1 MNLASKTWGGTDQAY
16 KTLITKPAITSTIG
30 SGYQLQDGEGTS
42 LPLHFGPNGVGF
54 VNGGGFISSVSTLAT
69 SNRTLTF
76 SDASGRISPELY
88 SLLAADATNSTTTP
102 SAVASFGVTL
112 EVSAIYE
119 FEIVLRAQ
127 SAATTTGLQFQVTG
141 PTSQISWVVY
151 EVEYMTGTTLVTSN
165 VTRQTL
171 NALAT
176 NIAATAAP
184 VANTDFLIRVKGRM
198 QTTGVTPASDI
209 GISFNS
215 EVAASQVTIKSG
227 SSIRFRKIN

>member
-42 LPLHFGPNGVGF
+42 LPLYISSDGVGF
-54 VNGGGFISSVSTLAT
+54 VNGGGFRSSITTSAT

-76 SDASGRISPELY
+76 SDASGRLSPELY
-88 SLLAADATNSTTTP
+88 ALLAADATNSTTTP

-198 QTTGVTPASDI
+198 QTTAVTPASDI

>member
-1 MNLASKTWGGTDQAY
+1 MNLGSKTWGGTDQAY
-16 KTLITKPAITSTIG
+16 KTLITKPAIASTIG
-30 SGYQLQDGEGTS
+30 SGYQLEDGEGTS
-42 LPLHFGPNGVGF
+42 LPIYIGTGGFGPI
-54 VNGGGFISSVSTLAT
+54 NGGGFRVLISTTAT
-69 SNRTLTF
+69 SNRTA
-76 SDASGRISPELY
+76 SIADASGRLSPELY
-88 SLLAADATNSTTTP
+88 ALLAADATNSTTTP
-102 SAVASFGVTL
+102 AAVPSFGVTL

-119 FEIVLRAQ
+119 FEIVLRSQ

-151 EVEYMTGTTLVTSN
+151 EAEYMTGTTLATSN

-198 QTTGVTPASDI
+198 QTTSVAPASDI